1 MDECDEYSDG
11 NIYEDDESDVTMVL
25 IMMIIGLKTIY
36 KTVQDDIIFSVV
48 VWQILYCD

>member
-1 MDECDEYSDG
+1 MDECDEYIDG
-11 NIYEDDESDVTMVL
+11 NIYEHDESDVTMVL

-48 VWQILYCD
+48 V